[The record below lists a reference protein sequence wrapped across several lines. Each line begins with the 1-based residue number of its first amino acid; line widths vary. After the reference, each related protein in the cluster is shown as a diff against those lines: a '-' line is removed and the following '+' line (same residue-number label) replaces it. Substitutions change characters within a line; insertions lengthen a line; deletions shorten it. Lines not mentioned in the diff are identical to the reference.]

1 MLASNLLSLLFGL
14 CSGLGVHETLPIL
27 SFSSW
32 FNLILSGVSVYS
44 PDAIAAELRFSL
56 IPVITISLSYTSCFN
71 WRTTPLDTSLEG
83 LHRFPEIL
91 IFPREIAL
99 LARAR
104 DL

>member
-44 PDAIAAELRFSL
+44 PDAISAELRFSL
-56 IPVITISLSYTSCFN
+56 IPAITTSLSYISCFK
-71 WRTTPLDTSLEG
+71 WITVPVDTSLEA

-91 IFPREIAL
+91 IFPKEIARF
-99 LARAR
+99 ARAR